1 MRNKVYSKALLCSHS
16 GNIQTIQNR
25 QQIYKQQNSVEGLF
39 KGIVAFKSQTV
50 KALNNTM
57 VTQQELRKFKHA
69 CDLQLI
75 FANKGKGNS
84 CSFQQTFVGEECV
97 TSQKNVCVGG

>member
-1 MRNKVYSKALLCSHS
+1 MRNKVYFKALLSHS
-16 GNIQTIQNR
+16 GNIQTILYP
-25 QQIYKQQNSVEGLF
+25 QQIYKQQKSVKGLF
-39 KGIVAFKSQTV
+39 KGIVVFKSQTV

-57 VTQQELRKFKHA
+57 VTQQESRKTNHA

-84 CSFQQTFVGEECV
+84 RSFQQMFVGEECV
-97 TSQKNVCVGG
+97 MSQKNVCMRG